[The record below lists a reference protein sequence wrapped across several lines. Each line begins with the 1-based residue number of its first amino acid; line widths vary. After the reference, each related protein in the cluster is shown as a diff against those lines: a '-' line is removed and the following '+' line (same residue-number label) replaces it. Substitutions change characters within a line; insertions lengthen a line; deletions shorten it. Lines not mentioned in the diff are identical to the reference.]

1 VTRPYA
7 RAYVCVDHKV
17 HIWHIK
23 RELPVAVLEGHSRTV
38 NCVHWNPV
46 LPSMLVSVSDDAT
59 VRIWTPQQD
68 NTSSDD
74 THAGNL
80 SAEPVQAIPSW
91 YIRAA
96 SRRERAPSGSK
107 RPYM

>member
-1 VTRPYA
+1 MC
-7 RAYVCVDHKV
+7 VCLRVDHKV

-59 VRIWTPQQD
+59 VRIWMPQQD
-68 NTSSDD
+68 NTNTDD

-80 SAEPVQAIPSW
+80 SVCRCVSALQYQFVSVLVPITQVVAIL
-91 YIRAA
+91 
-96 SRRERAPSGSK
+96 
-107 RPYM
+107 

>member
-1 VTRPYA
+1 MPVQMC
-7 RAYVCVDHKV
+7 AYVDHKV

-80 SAEPVQAIPSW
+80 SVCLSVCLCEFLP
-91 YIRAA
+91 
-96 SRRERAPSGSK
+96 
-107 RPYM
+107 